1 MVYRAGIY
9 TYHADIYLYLVF
21 DSNFKISYVLIG
33 QKQDA
38 ANVFLSICHRPPTN
52 PVGASDSA
60 KLVQTARKCKSYFR
74 NVAKLNTMRTLVVH
88 DNDKNSDFTE

>member
-1 MVYRAGIY
+1 MSCRPHDTSTG
-9 TYHADIYLYLVF
+9 DGGM
-21 DSNFKISYVLIG
+21 SN
-33 QKQDA
+33 D
-38 ANVFLSICHRPPTN
+38 
-52 PVGASDSA
+52 A